1 MKHLLK
7 GILDYAGLEYK
18 ETIDIMFSSYAD
30 MLIEWNKKFNLT
42 GITDLNDI
50 YIKHFADSLILYKG
64 IKSASSLIDIGSG
77 AGFPGIPLKIA
88 GYDKKVV
95 LLEANGKKTMFL
107 DHVINSLKLKDIS
120 TCLSRAEV
128 AGRDSSLRDSFE
140 IATARAVAPLNV
152 LLEYCTPF
160 IKKGGVFIA
169 MKTDESELNIA
180 KNAQKQLGVEVCDID
195 MQILPFS
202 DMKRCNI
209 YFKKIKNT
217 PDRYP
222 RADGIPK
229 KKPL

>member
-1 MKHLLK
+1 
-7 GILDYAGLEYK
+7 
-18 ETIDIMFSSYAD
+18 MFSSYAD

-128 AGRDSSLRDSFE
+128 AGRDCSLRDSFE

-180 KNAQKQLGVEVCDID
+180 KNAQKQLGMEVYDID
-195 MQILPFS
+195 IQTLPFS

-217 PDRYP
+217 PDSYP